1 MTARGDPLN
10 CSFRRLP
17 RAQPAAASLQLCLLG
32 VVLAASQLADAQ
44 NVPRAGG
51 EMPVAPLS
59 PPPVPPPVVPAPSI
73 DQPSAAPAGVSFEL
87 LGVRF
92 VGATVFTDSELQA
105 IAAPSIGRRVTLADL
120 ESVAQS
126 VTEKYR
132 DAGYLLGQAVIP
144 VQEVTQGV
152 VEISVL
158 EGRLGKISIELDPA
172 TPIAESRVRAF
183 ASRLPVGRPL
193 REDMLTRVMLLI
205 SDLPGVRAEA
215 ALDAGDA
222 AGTTDL
228 TITVTP
234 RRMWDL
240 DLEAD
245 NYGLQSTSIY
255 RVGFSGRWNSP
266 LKAGDNLDYRLQVG
280 VDGRLAFGRIAYEYP
295 IGDDGLRA
303 SLAASAMDYA
313 LGADFVS
320 LDANGRAT
328 VLELALSYPFIR
340 SRAQNLFSKFM
351 LQRMW
356 LSESYNAVNL
366 DFDKTITGF
375 SAALNYE
382 ASDSVLG
389 GGYTGAGLTAYFGNL
404 SLDSA
409 TLAADARDTAGSFNI
424 VSYNL
429 SRLQA
434 LVSNVQLFAGITG
447 QITDRNLDPVEK
459 IALGGPQ
466 AVRAYA
472 PAAIIADEGAVAH
485 AEVRFSPIP
494 ELSLQAF
501 YDWGWGRRNKQPDLA
516 FDIDNIVR
524 LAGYG
529 VGLYWGTREGLTVR
543 ASVAWPT
550 KDLPGNEQRVPQVY
564 AQIGFSF

>member
-1 MTARGDPLN
+1 MNRLYS
-10 CSFRRLP
+10 CRLP
-17 RAQPAAASLQLCLLG
+17 SGRAVAVAFRLCLLG
-32 VVLAASQLADAQ
+32 VVWAACQPAAAQ

-59 PPPVPPPVVPAPSI
+59 PPPLPPPVVPAPPI
-73 DQPSAAPAGVSFEL
+73 GQPATTPTGVSFEL
-87 LGVRF
+87 RGVRF
-92 VGATVFTDSELQA
+92 VGATVFTDAELQA
-105 IAAPSIGRRVTLADL
+105 VAAPAVGRRVTLADL
-120 ESVAQS
+120 ESVAQR

-132 DAGYLLGQAVIP
+132 GAGYLLGQAVVP
-144 VQEVTQGV
+144 AQEVNQGV

-172 TPIAESRVRAF
+172 TPISEAQVRAF
-183 ASRLPVGRPL
+183 ASRLPVGQPL
-193 REDMLTRVMLLI
+193 REDTLTRVMMLI

-215 ALDAGDA
+215 ALDAGEA

-228 TITVTP
+228 TLTVTP
-234 RRMWDL
+234 RRAWDL
-240 DLEAD
+240 DLDAD
-245 NYGLQSTSIY
+245 NFGLQSTSIY

-266 LKAGDNLDYRLQVG
+266 LKSGDNLDYRLQVG
-280 VDGRLAFGRIAYEYP
+280 VDGRLAFGRIAYEHP
-295 IGDDGLRA
+295 IGDDGWRA
-303 SLAASAMDYA
+303 SIAASAMDYA
-313 LGADFVS
+313 LAADFVS

-328 VLELALSYPFIR
+328 VLEVALTYPMLR
-340 SRAQNLFSKFM
+340 SRTQNLFTKLM

-382 ASDSVLG
+382 GSDAVLG
-389 GGYTGAGLTAYFGNL
+389 GGYTGAGLTMYFGNL
-404 SLDSA
+404 HLDSA
-409 TLAADARDTAGSFNI
+409 TLAVDARNTAGGFNV

-434 LVSNVQLFAGITG
+434 LLGNVQLFAGITG

-466 AVRAYA
+466 AIRAYA
-472 PAAIIADEGAVAH
+472 PAAIIADEGMVGH

-494 ELSLQAF
+494 ELSLQGF
-501 YDWGWGRRNKQPDLA
+501 YDWGRGRRNKQPEPA
-516 FDIDNIVR
+516 FDIDNTVQ

-529 VGLYWGTREGLTVR
+529 VGVYWGAREGMTVR

-550 KDLPGNEQRVPQVY
+550 RDLPGNDQRVPQLY